1 MYKYKDKE
9 FEIIEMTYEGIP
21 YDPTW
26 GVTTWGRP
34 QIIGVNGEVFRSRNQ
49 REWDQYWGNI
59 AQWFTEPPTTE
70 TFRMETQGSG
80 IYQQLRDC
88 NPTTYGHI
96 TMESLERAIDE
107 VFTVRE
113 ETPRITRR
121 RRTGMSAMASAV
133 EIQRTIGIP

>member
-9 FEIIEMTYEGIP
+9 FEIIEMTHE
-21 YDPTW
+21 DPSFNW
-26 GVTTWGRP
+26 GLPRLKRLYIMGTDTARGRD
-34 QIIGVNGEVFRSRNQ
+34 QGA
-49 REWDQYWGNI
+49 WDQFWRGN
-59 AQWFTEPPTTE
+59 E
-70 TFRMETQGSG
+70 TRITNTVQDSG
-80 IYQQLRDC
+80 LYQQLRDS

-96 TMESLERAIDE
+96 TMESLERVIDE

-113 ETPRITRR
+113 DIPRITRR